1 METEKIDTG
10 KKNVFRFAL
19 TLVGRFVIFLAALT
33 LIGYL
38 VLTKMESLL
47 QSEIEDFVRMHAE
60 ITAQIANERFNGE
73 LIQLNRQAKQLEG
86 GILTPDSLISSISL
100 GEPGITAGICDTS
113 LNLISG
119 VVLPEPAKMQIKR
132 SMIGESLVN
141 YYEGTGIVMS
151 VPVVY
156 NGNVRFVIYKI
167 YNDKLLKE
175 KYFHLETSLSK
186 NIIICDTAINKIVV
200 PTDDFGIGNRF
211 YDKILNLPKGYERI
225 IEKMSNN
232 NAAALYSPSIDDD
245 YIIFASAIQDSFV
258 VIGYVDWNLAVGEIF
273 NVHRIVV
280 WVFFLLIVLFGIFV
294 LYSFTAEL
302 KVAESDELREAKDE
316 ADRANQAKSEF
327 LANMSHEIRT
337 PLNAVLGMDEM
348 ILRETPI
355 DSPVRTY
362 AWNIKSAGETLL
374 SLINDILDFS
384 KIESGKME
392 IVDTT
397 YYLSSV
403 LNDIFNM
410 MRFKAEQKGLDF
422 KIEVDESVP
431 DVLYGDEVRIRQ
443 VIVNILN
450 NSVKYTQKGGVTFKV
465 TWQRMADGSAMM
477 YFSSI
482 DTGIGIKEEDL
493 PKLFS
498 KFQRLDLQ
506 KNRTV
511 EGTGLGL
518 SITIKLV
525 KMMSGELKVESE
537 YGKGSTF
544 TIVLP
549 QKVEKYEAIGDFR
562 VRAESFIQ
570 QQKNYHESFI
580 APDAKI
586 LVVDDS
592 DMNLFV
598 VENLLKKTKIQITRS
613 MSGKDCLEKLTQDHY
628 DVVFLDHMMPEMDGI
643 ETLERSKTLENSKN
657 LETPIIALT
666 ANAISGVREMFLS
679 KGFNDYLSKPVDSK
693 ALERMLQKYLP
704 PEKIIDMD
712 EEELS
717 EEISENPSNEEDYSD
732 TRSKEQETS
741 EEVAESILAPNID
754 VDLGMQ
760 YCGGMEEMF
769 KEFVKMFCD
778 KRAENQEK
786 LQKALDSENWQDYT
800 TFIHALKSG
809 ALSVGGKI
817 LSDEAK
823 ALEMAGHAYID
834 NNDTSQLDYIK
845 ENHSKTM
852 KLYDDFV
859 KEAAERGF
867 IEAPQEELTPE
878 ISSNEQG
885 ASEVTDSVLDP
896 RPLPLAPN
904 IDVELGMQYC
914 GGMEEMY
921 KEFVKMFCDKKAE
934 NQEKL
939 QKAFDSENWKDYT
952 TFIHALKSGA
962 LSVGGKILSDEAKA
976 LEMAGHDYLDNNDTS
991 KLDYIKKNHSK
1002 TMKLYDDF
1010 VAEAKERNLL

>member
-1 METEKIDTG
+1 MLETEKIPAG

-19 TLVGRFVIFLAALT
+19 KLVSRFLIFLAVLALT
-33 LIGYL
+33 GYL
-38 VLTKMESLL
+38 VLTKMESMLKN
-47 QSEIEDFVRMHAE
+47 EIEEYIKVHAE
-60 ITAQIANERFNGE
+60 ITGQIANERFDGE
-73 LIQLNRQAKQLEG
+73 LIQLNRYGKQLEASNM
-86 GILTPDSLISSISL
+86 TPENI
-100 GEPGITAGICDTS
+100 ITAINLSEIGVWSGLVDIS
-113 LNLISG
+113 GNLIVG
-119 VVLPEPAKMQIKR
+119 EALPESVKMQIKR
-132 SMIGESLVN
+132 AMGGDSLVQ
-141 YYEGTGIVMS
+141 YYENVGLVMS
-151 VPVVY
+151 TPIIY
-156 NGNVRFVIYKI
+156 NGNVRYVIYKV
-167 YNDKLLKE
+167 YNDKILKD
-175 KYFHLETSLSK
+175 KYFHLENKISK
-186 NIIICDTAINKIVV
+186 NIYICDTNLNKIIV
-200 PTDDFGIGNRF
+200 PYTNFTEDDIF
-211 YDKILNLPKGYERI
+211 YDKNNHLPLGYDAI
-225 IEKMSNN
+225 MTKLDTNPS
-232 NAAALYSPSIDDD
+232 AALYSSNINENL
-245 YIIFASAIQDSFV
+245 IIFATEIQGDFA
-258 VIGYVDWNLAVGEIF
+258 VIGYTAWDEAVGEIF
-273 NVHRIVV
+273 SVHRIVV
-280 WVFFLLIVLFGIFV
+280 WVFFLLIVLFSIFV

-302 KVAESDELREAKDE
+302 KVAESDELREAKDD

-348 ILRETPI
+348 ILREAPMN
-355 DSPVRTY
+355 SPLRTY

-392 IVDTT
+392 IVETT

-410 MRFKAEQKGLDF
+410 MRFKAEQKNLEF

-450 NSVKYTQKGGVTFKV
+450 NSVKYTQKGSVTFKV
-465 TWQRMADGSAMM
+465 SWQRMADGSAMM

-493 PKLFS
+493 PKLFG

-544 TIVLP
+544 TIILP

-562 VRAESFIQ
+562 MRAESFIQ
-570 QQKNYHESFI
+570 QQKDYHESFI
-580 APDAKI
+580 APDAEI

-598 VENLLKKTKIQITRS
+598 VENLLKKTEIHITRS
-613 MSGKDCLEKLTQDHY
+613 MSGKDCLQKLTEHHY

-704 PEKIIDMD
+704 PEKLIFTD
-712 EEELS
+712 EDTDNEES
-717 EEISENPSNEEDYSD
+717 TIQNAEPKSVNEESENQSQDLRENDISQ
-732 TRSKEQETS
+732 SS
-741 EEVAESILAPNID
+741 NID
-754 VDLGMQ
+754 VELGMT
-760 YCGGMEEMF
+760 YCGGMEEMY
-769 KEFVKMFCD
+769 KEFIKMFCD
-778 KRAENQEK
+778 KKAENQEK

-817 LSDEAK
+817 LSEQAK
-823 ALEMAGHAYID
+823 ALEMAGHAFLD
-834 NNDTSQLDYIK
+834 NNDETQLDYIR
-845 ENHSKTM
+845 ENHQKAM
-852 KLYDDFV
+852 KLYDDF
-859 KEAAERGF
+859 
-867 IEAPQEELTPE
+867 L
-878 ISSNEQG
+878 N
-885 ASEVTDSVLDP
+885 
-896 RPLPLAPN
+896 
-904 IDVELGMQYC
+904 
-914 GGMEEMY
+914 
-921 KEFVKMFCDKKAE
+921 
-934 NQEKL
+934 
-939 QKAFDSENWKDYT
+939 
-952 TFIHALKSGA
+952 
-962 LSVGGKILSDEAKA
+962 EAK
-976 LEMAGHDYLDNNDTS
+976 L
-991 KLDYIKKNHSK
+991 
-1002 TMKLYDDF
+1002 
-1010 VAEAKERNLL
+1010 RNLI

>member
-1 METEKIDTG
+1 MLETEKIPAG

-19 TLVGRFVIFLAALT
+19 KLVSRFLIFLAVLA

-38 VLTKMESLL
+38 VLTKMESML
-47 QSEIEDFVRMHAE
+47 QNEIEEFIKVHAE
-60 ITAQIANERFNGE
+60 ITGQIANERFDGE
-73 LIQLNRQAKQLEG
+73 LIQLNRYGKQLEASNM
-86 GILTPDSLISSISL
+86 TPENI
-100 GEPGITAGICDTS
+100 ITAINLSEIGVWSGLVDIS
-113 LNLISG
+113 GNLIVG
-119 VVLPEPAKMQIKR
+119 EALPESVKMQIKR
-132 SMIGESLVN
+132 AMGGDSLVK
-141 YYEGTGIVMS
+141 YYENVGLVMS
-151 VPVVY
+151 TPIIY
-156 NGNVRFVIYKI
+156 NGNVRYVIYKV
-167 YNDKLLKE
+167 YNDKILKD
-175 KYFHLETSLSK
+175 KYFHLENKISK
-186 NIIICDTAINKIVV
+186 NIYICDTNLNKIIV
-200 PTDDFGIGNRF
+200 PYTNFTEDDIF
-211 YDKILNLPKGYERI
+211 YDKNNHLPLGYDAI
-225 IEKMSNN
+225 IAKLDTNHS
-232 NAAALYSPSIDDD
+232 AALYSSNINENL
-245 YIIFASAIQDSFV
+245 IIFATEIQGDFA
-258 VIGYVDWNLAVGEIF
+258 VIGYTAWDEAVGEIF
-273 NVHRIVV
+273 SVHRIVV
-280 WVFFLLIVLFGIFV
+280 WVFFLLIVLFSIFV

-302 KVAESDELREAKDE
+302 KVAESDELREAKDD

-348 ILRETPI
+348 ILREAPMN
-355 DSPVRTY
+355 SPLRTY

-392 IVDTT
+392 IVETT

-410 MRFKAEQKGLDF
+410 MRFKAEQKNLEF

-450 NSVKYTQKGGVTFKV
+450 NSVKYTQKGSVTFKV
-465 TWQRMADGSAMM
+465 SWQRMADGSAMM

-493 PKLFS
+493 PKLFG

-544 TIVLP
+544 TIILP

-562 VRAESFIQ
+562 MRAESFIQ
-570 QQKNYHESFI
+570 QQKDYHESFI
-580 APDAKI
+580 APDAEI

-598 VENLLKKTKIQITRS
+598 VENLLKKTEIHITRS
-613 MSGKDCLEKLTQDHY
+613 MSGKDCLQKLTEHHY
-628 DVVFLDHMMPEMDGI
+628 DVIFLDHMMPEMDGI
-643 ETLERSKTLENSKN
+643 ETLERSKALENSKN

-704 PEKIIDMD
+704 PEKLIFTD
-712 EEELS
+712 EDDNEESTIQNAEPESVHEESDNQSQDLQGT
-717 EEISENPSNEEDYSD
+717 EISQSS
-732 TRSKEQETS
+732 
-741 EEVAESILAPNID
+741 NID
-754 VDLGMQ
+754 VELGMT
-760 YCGGMEEMF
+760 YCGGMEEMY

-778 KRAENQEK
+778 KREENQEK

-809 ALSVGGKI
+809 ALSVGGKT
-817 LSDEAK
+817 LSEQAK
-823 ALEMAGHAYID
+823 ALEMAGHAFLD
-834 NNDTSQLDYIK
+834 SNDETQLDYIR
-845 ENHSKTM
+845 ENHQKAM
-852 KLYDDFV
+852 QLYNDFV
-859 KEAAERGF
+859 
-867 IEAPQEELTPE
+867 
-878 ISSNEQG
+878 N
-885 ASEVTDSVLDP
+885 
-896 RPLPLAPN
+896 
-904 IDVELGMQYC
+904 
-914 GGMEEMY
+914 
-921 KEFVKMFCDKKAE
+921 
-934 NQEKL
+934 
-939 QKAFDSENWKDYT
+939 
-952 TFIHALKSGA
+952 
-962 LSVGGKILSDEAKA
+962 EAK
-976 LEMAGHDYLDNNDTS
+976 S
-991 KLDYIKKNHSK
+991 
-1002 TMKLYDDF
+1002 
-1010 VAEAKERNLL
+1010 RNLI